1 MSNIGHNRTTVTVNS
16 LNENDRNRLKNA
28 IREMNDSMTRVAAER
43 DLQKETIKTLHD
55 ELGLDKKMVR
65 RMARTY
71 YNANFSTEV
80 EDNKSFEEFYSTII
94 NGSVTNP

>member
-1 MSNIGHNRTTVTVNS
+1 MANIGHNRTTVTVNS
-16 LNENDRNRLKNA
+16 LNEQDKARLKNA

-55 ELGLDKKMVR
+55 ELGLDKKMIR

-80 EDNKSFEEFYSTII
+80 EDNKSFEEFYSTVI
-94 NGSVTNP
+94 NGSVKP

>member
-1 MSNIGHNRTTVTVNS
+1 MANIGHNRTTVTVNS
-16 LNENDRNRLKNA
+16 LNEQEKTRLKNA

-55 ELGLDKKMVR
+55 ELGLDKKMIR

-80 EDNKSFEEFYSTII
+80 EDNKSFEEFYSTVI
-94 NGSVTNP
+94 NGSTSNP

>member
-1 MSNIGHNRTTVTVNS
+1 MRNIGHNRTTVTVNS

-43 DLQKETIKTLHD
+43 DLQKETIRTLHD

-71 YNANFSTEV
+71 YNANFNSEV

>member
-1 MSNIGHNRTTVTVNS
+1 MANIGHNSSVTVNS

-28 IREMNDSMTRVAAER
+28 IREMNDGLTRIAAER
-43 DLQKETIKTLHD
+43 DLQKEIINTLHD
-55 ELGLDKKMVR
+55 ELGLDKKIVR

-80 EDNKSFEEFYSTII
+80 EENKSFEEFYSVII
-94 NGSVTNP
+94 NGSKANP

>member
-1 MSNIGHNRTTVTVNS
+1 MANIGHNSGVTVNS

-55 ELGLDKKMVR
+55 ELGLDKKIVR

-71 YNANFSTEV
+71 YNANFNSEV
-80 EDNKSFEEFYSTII
+80 EDNKSFEEFYSVII
-94 NGSVTNP
+94 NGSRNNP